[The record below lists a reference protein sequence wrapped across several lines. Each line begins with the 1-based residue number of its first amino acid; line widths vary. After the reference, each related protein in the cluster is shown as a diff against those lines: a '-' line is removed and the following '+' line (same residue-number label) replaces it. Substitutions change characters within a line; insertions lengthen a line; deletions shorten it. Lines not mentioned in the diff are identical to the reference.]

1 MKRRIALLSLVL
13 ALTLRPAFA
22 QLGSGIVYDP
32 ANYNNAVLRY
42 LQLQKQLQQL
52 QQTFNLSI
60 EQYQF
65 LQSQGRQLQGMVA
78 RYRVIPSQW
87 SNLTAGNVF
96 GNTSRW
102 VNGANTGDYGTAQL
116 GYGQVNAALEDPTGV
131 NTSDSLK
138 QAYGLEQLSDGS
150 TIHGMTTV
158 GELRKNAQQLEL
170 HIKQLEDDSLS
181 SAPDLNTQI
190 AVLNKINAADV
201 LLVRTL
207 QDTNKLLVALLEQQL
222 VTSERNRSSSVGSIN
237 SELYRQQHFSEI
249 MSFTG
254 SMPTR
259 LETPTG
265 R

>member
-1 MKRRIALLSLVL
+1 MKHRLALLSVLL
-13 ALTLRPAFA
+13 ALMLRPAFA

-52 QQTFNLSI
+52 QQAFNLSMQQFQFI
-60 EQYQF
+60 E
-65 LQSQGRQLQGMVA
+65 SQGRQLQGMVS
-78 RYRVIPSQW
+78 RYRAVPSQW
-87 SNLTAGNVF
+87 SNLTAANVL

-102 VNGANTGDYGTAQL
+102 VNGVNTGDYGTAAQ
-116 GYGQVNAALEDPTGV
+116 GYGQVTASLESPTGV
-131 NTSDSLK
+131 HTSDSLK

-158 GELRKNAQQLEL
+158 GELRKNALQLEL
-170 HIKQLEDDSLS
+170 HIKHLEDDSLS

-201 LLVRTL
+201 LLVRTM

-222 VTSERNRSSSVGSIN
+222 VTTERNRSSSVGSIN
-237 SELYRQQHFSEI
+237 SELYRQQHFSEM

-254 SMPTR
+254 SIPTR